1 MSVRQLLRKKRDGE
15 ELTKKEIEFFIQE
28 MVNGNVAESQIG
40 KLNMICCVYNHIIDK
55 YHSVV

>member
-15 ELTKKEIEFFIQE
+15 ELTKKEMEYFIQE

-40 KLNMICCVYNHIIDK
+40 KHNMMFFM
-55 YHSVV
+55 

>member
-15 ELTKKEIEFFIQE
+15 ELTKKEIEYFIQE

-40 KLNMICCVYNHIIDK
+40 KLNMIA
-55 YHSVV
+55 

>member
-15 ELTKKEIEFFIQE
+15 ELTKKEIEYFIQE

-40 KLNMICCVYNHIIDK
+40 KVNMICCV
-55 YHSVV
+55 